1 MKNFSK
7 LEKKLGARF
16 NKTDLLRQALVHKSY
31 INENPHFELDQN
43 ERLEFLGDAVL
54 ELVVTE
60 YLFKHYPRTPEG
72 EMTNWRASL
81 VNTSML
87 TAVATEFDLYDYLYL
102 SKGEKKDQNIKARQY
117 ILANAFEALI
127 GALYI
132 DQGLDTARDFIEK
145 NIIVKLPHILK
156 NQLYVDSKTRF
167 QELAQE
173 KEGITPTYN
182 VIHEDGP
189 DHAKEFTIGVYL
201 NDELIAKGNGMSKQ
215 EAQMQAATNALAVK
229 KWIS

>member
-1 MKNFSK
+1 MKDLSK
-7 LEKKLGARF
+7 LEKKLNVRF

-31 INENPHFELDQN
+31 INENPHFELDHN

-54 ELVVTE
+54 ELAVTE
-60 YLFKHYPRTPEG
+60 YIFKHYPRTPEG

-81 VNTSML
+81 VNASML
-87 TAVATEFDLYDYLYL
+87 TAVAAEFDLYDYLYL

-127 GALYI
+127 GSLYL
-132 DQGLDTARDFIEK
+132 DQGMDTARDFIEK

-156 NQLYVDSKTRF
+156 NQLYVDAKTNF

-182 VIHEDGP
+182 VIREEGP
-189 DHAKEFTIGVYL
+189 DHAKEFTIGVYVNNL
-201 NDELIAKGNGMSKQ
+201 LYGKGLGKSKQ
-215 EAQMQAATNALAVK
+215 EAETKAAKAALE
-229 KWIS
+229 KWK